1 MGGRGASS
9 GRAKGG
15 GGSLYNGLRIEG
27 KASNQQRA
35 DMIVKGMKDVLNDFG
50 FADELTGVVFNEKGV
65 LMGGEAQ
72 ASMNGFGQLTI
83 SNKYLREP
91 IKSSSGFLVSD
102 TDIGTGTHEAGHAVV
117 N

>member
-15 GGSLYNGLRIEG
+15 DGSLYNGLRIEG

-50 FADELTGVVFNEKGV
+50 FADE
-65 LMGGEAQ
+65 
-72 ASMNGFGQLTI
+72 
-83 SNKYLREP
+83 
-91 IKSSSGFLVSD
+91 
-102 TDIGTGTHEAGHAVV
+102 
-117 N
+117 